1 MSDRERVFGD
11 QILPRPKHPAGT
23 ATRLKT
29 QRSRG
34 WRSRATPTASPN
46 GPRATLAWKAPGARL
61 KYQVDQRQA
70 RSPQA
75 AHKPRVHWF
84 IGLSERTRDDP
95 PVGASHTGRKE
106 KRKTRHGPEGHVSRS
121 RCLVSALMTVE
132 RETRISQIR
141 HSRKPSW
148 SEADGAAPRPRS
160 RPARSKGINNW
171 VGTPQFGEESNKV

>member
-1 MSDRERVFGD
+1 MAPPLHTGHSK
-11 QILPRPKHPAGT
+11 QTL
-23 ATRLKT
+23 L
-29 QRSRG
+29 
-34 WRSRATPTASPN
+34 RAHKNSYFEA
-46 GPRATLAWKAPGARL
+46 
-61 KYQVDQRQA
+61 QVDQRQA

-141 HSRKPSW
+141 HSRNPAGARPTGPLPVR
-148 SEADGAAPRPRS
+148 EAGQHVEGRGPHLHGKRPEH
-160 RPARSKGINNW
+160 A
-171 VGTPQFGEESNKV
+171 

>member
-1 MSDRERVFGD
+1 MGGKKAKPGNGLRRKAHRQRAQCRRHGGGWSVHEGDHRDKPERH
-11 QILPRPKHPAGT
+11 LPG
-23 ATRLKT
+23 
-29 QRSRG
+29 
-34 WRSRATPTASPN
+34 
-46 GPRATLAWKAPGARL
+46 
-61 KYQVDQRQA
+61 QVDQRQA
-70 RSPQA
+70 RNPQA

-141 HSRKPSW
+141 HSRNPAGARPTVPHPVR
-148 SEADGAAPRPRS
+148 EAGQHVEGRGPHLHGKRPEH
-160 RPARSKGINNW
+160 A
-171 VGTPQFGEESNKV
+171 